1 MAVSTGLDQF
11 INDLA
16 IEISH
21 KIGLHQPNQILTK
34 RIIQL
39 SQSKTGDTLTSFAK
53 NVKSFGRFDDTYITS
68 LWDKLS
74 SRDDL
79 SALSSSIDLSANPS
93 QGLTNGLNLTGDG
106 KQVVPQM
113 VIQDRD
119 LLEPSSSPA
128 PGGLSI
134 PNKQHGSLRVG
145 KEDVEKHVFKA
156 PQPARASELGLDR
169 LAMRKRAEKLLI
181 DERESKKPRPE
192 NSSNSEDQPE
202 FKVPTRPASQRFN
215 RRQRPDDTPSHGPG
229 LTSTAQAKLD
239 EYRKKRAAQASQEQF
254 DSRDPKPNTEG
265 ALKEFRER
273 ANRSH
278 KFGPPRSHDPNQSRG
293 KPREVT
299 DSQASRVPSSITD
312 TPSSGRGSSQIIKGR
327 AWEST
332 PLTSV
337 SGSSQSKRGQD
348 LPWSSTPRSSARVP
362 SGREWDDT
370 PRTQADTDL
379 GPPPDSGID
388 AREWEEEQMRLDRD
402 WYNHE
407 EGNALDDEYNNP
419 FAAYEEESATVEP
432 ANEKGK
438 KRMTATQAAR
448 HEEQQLWEEQQLRMS
463 GTGNKNRRK
472 LDLDFTDEEESRV
485 HLLIH
490 DLKPPFLD
498 GRLIFTKQLEP
509 VNPIKDPTSDLAIFS
524 KKGSVLVREQ
534 RMRKE
539 REKAAAKV
547 AALGGTTLGNLTGVK
562 EEAEV
567 DAIDQAALDVSK
579 DLDPSTNSQEDPQ
592 DDSHTARKD
601 SQFASHLK
609 KSEGV
614 SHFAKTKSLKQQ
626 RQYLPAFACRERLLK
641 QIREN
646 QVTIVIGETGS
657 GKTTQLGQFLHEE
670 GYTKYGIVG
679 CTQPRR
685 VAAMSVAKRVSEE
698 MECVLGEEVGYAIR
712 FEDCTSDKTVVKF
725 MTDGVLLRESLNE
738 GDLDRYSVIILDE
751 AHERSLSTDVLM
763 GLLRKIL
770 SRRRDLKLIVTSA
783 TMNAEKFSRFFDDA
797 PDFTIPGR
805 TFPVDIL
812 FSKTP
817 CEDYVDSA
825 VKQALQIHLSSP
837 PGDILIFMTGQE
849 DIEVTCQVIKDR
861 IKQLDNPPF
870 LAVLPIY
877 SQMPADLQAKIFES
891 TQDGRR
897 KCIVATNIAETSLTV
912 DGIMYVIDSGFSKLK
927 VYNPRVGMDALQ
939 ITPISQANANQRSG
953 RAGRT
958 GSGTCYR
965 LYTEQAF
972 RDELF
977 PSTIPEI
984 QRTNL
989 ANTVLLL
996 KSLGVKNL
1004 LEFNFMDP
1012 PPQENILNSMYQL
1025 WTLGALDNIGELTPE
1040 GRKMS
1045 DFPMEPSLAKMLLT
1059 SVEYKCSAEMVTIVS
1074 MLSVPSVFYRP
1085 KERAEESDA
1094 AREKFF
1100 VPESD
1105 HLTLLNTYTQWKTNG
1120 FSDIWAG
1127 KHFLHPK
1134 LLRKAREVREQLV
1147 DIMKVQKLEVIACG
1161 TDWDIIRK
1169 CICAGYF
1176 HQAAR
1181 VKGIGEYQNCRTGV
1195 PMQLHPT
1202 SALYGLGFLPDYVVY
1217 HELILTSKEY
1227 MQCVTSVDPYWLAE
1241 LGPAFF
1247 SVREQ
1252 HFTERERRAADEK
1265 FNKQTELQMEMDS
1278 DRKRKESEMEE
1289 LRKAKLMAGQ
1299 TPRILGVGGPQ
1310 LARLAGSG
1318 LTPRRT
1324 PRRFGM

>member
-1 MAVSTGLDQF
+1 MSSSYSQF
-11 INDLA
+11 ISQLA
-16 IEISH
+16 IEIS
-21 KIGLHQPNQILTK
+21 NQINLQAPNEILAK
-34 RIIQL
+34 RIIDLYRATTNNTL
-39 SQSKTGDTLTSFAK
+39 STFSNNLKI
-53 NVKSFGRFDDTYITS
+53 FGKFKDDYIID
-68 LWDKLS
+68 LWKRLNERTDLS
-74 SRDDL
+74 SQTLDL
-79 SALSSSIDLSANPS
+79 SLDPS
-93 QGLTNGLNLTGDG
+93 QGFTNGIKVNDKGTIGI
-106 KQVVPQM
+106 PQM
-113 VIQDRD
+113 IIQDHD
-119 LLEPSSSPA
+119 VLLPSNSTT
-128 PGGLSI
+128 GGLAI
-134 PNKQHGSLRVG
+134 PKSGSLRLG
-145 KEDVEKHVFKA
+145 KESDAKHVFKV
-156 PQPARASELGLDR
+156 PQTPRSSELGLDHLARLKRKEKTHKEEQMRDSKKNR
-169 LAMRKRAEKLLI
+169 LASELSDMNHT
-181 DERESKKPRPE
+181 SVSQE
-192 NSSNSEDQPE
+192 NAE
-202 FKVPTRPASQRFN
+202 FKVPTRPASHNLN
-215 RRQRPDDTPSHGPG
+215 RRNRPDETPSHGTG
-229 LTSTAQAKLD
+229 LSSTAQAKLD
-239 EYRKKRAAQASQEQF
+239 EYRKRRAALASQERF
-254 DSRDPKPNTEG
+254 DSRNEKPKTDG
-265 ALKEFRER
+265 ALDEFRER
-273 ANRSH
+273 ANRVQQRRDDRRDR
-278 KFGPPRSHDPNQSRG
+278 FRNQDDRQRLNERPS
-293 KPREVT
+293 
-299 DSQASRVPSSITD
+299 ASIKTSTFED
-312 TPSSGRGSSQIIKGR
+312 TPISSSTQQRMKARG
-327 AWEST
+327 WEST
-332 PLTSV
+332 PSVTNGTSTR
-337 SGSSQSKRGQD
+337 QSWD
-348 LPWSSTPRSSARVP
+348 STPRSVARAP
-362 SGREWDDT
+362 HRKEWDT
-370 PRTQADTDL
+370 PHTVRGENYDGEY
-379 GPPPDSGID
+379 GPPLESGID
-388 AREWEEEQMRLDRD
+388 AREWEEEQMKLDRD
-402 WYNHE
+402 WYNNE
-407 EGNALDDEYNNP
+407 EGNTMDDNYNP
-419 FAAYEEESATVEP
+419 FTAYEDEVNGQEVS
-432 ANEKGK
+432 EKGK
-438 KRMTATQAAR
+438 KRMSAKQAAK

-463 GTGNKNRRK
+463 GTGNNRRK
-472 LDLDFTDEEESRV
+472 LDLDFDDEEESRV

-524 KKGSVLVREQ
+524 KKGSILVREQ
-534 RMRKE
+534 RLRKE

-562 EEAEV
+562 EEEEV
-567 DAIDQAALDVSK
+567 DSMDQAVIDVQTDEVAQEQSK
-579 DLDPSTNSQEDPQ
+579 ENPSDERHS
-592 DDSHTARKD
+592 ARKE

-609 KSEGV
+609 KADGV
-614 SHFAKTKSLKQQ
+614 SHFAKSKTLKEQ
-626 RQYLPAFACRERLLK
+626 RQYLPAFACREPLLK

-646 QVTIVIGETGS
+646 QV
-657 GKTTQLGQFLHEE
+657 
-670 GYTKYGIVG
+670 
-679 CTQPRR
+679 
-685 VAAMSVAKRVSEE
+685 
-698 MECVLGEEVGYAIR
+698 
-712 FEDCTSDKTVVKF
+712 

-770 SRRRDLKLIVTSA
+770 SRRRDLKLI
-783 TMNAEKFSRFFDDA
+783 FSRFFDDA
-797 PDFTIPGR
+797 LDFTIPGR

-825 VKQALQIHLSSP
+825 IKQALQIHLSHP
-837 PGDILIFMTGQE
+837 PGDVLIFMTGQE

-861 IKQLDNPPF
+861 VKQLDDPPP
-870 LAVLPIY
+870 LLVLPIY

-891 TQDGRR
+891 TKDGRR

-958 GSGTCYR
+958 GKGTCYR

-1025 WTLGALDNIGELTPE
+1025 WTLGALDNVGELTVS

-1045 DFPMEPSLAKMLLT
+1045 EFPMEPSLAKMLLT
-1059 SVEYKCSAEMVTIVS
+1059 SVEYNCSAEMLTIVS

-1105 HLTLLNTYTQWKTNG
+1105 HLTLLNTYTQWKSNG
-1120 FSDIWAG
+1120 FSDLWST

-1147 DIMKVQKLEVIACG
+1147 DIMKFQKLEVLACG

-1176 HQAAR
+1176 HQAAK
-1181 VKGIGEYQNCRTGV
+1181 VKGIGEYQNCRTGI
-1195 PMQLHPT
+1195 PMHLHPT
-1202 SALYGLGFLPDYVVY
+1202 IY
-1217 HELILTSKEY
+1217 HELVLTSKEY

-1252 HFTERERRAADEK
+1252 HFTERDRKAVDQK
-1265 FNKQTELQMEMDS
+1265 FNKQTELEMEMQA
-1278 DRKRKESEMEE
+1278 DRMKKLQEDEEMK
-1289 LRKAKLMAGQ
+1289 KAKLMVSQ
-1299 TPRILGVGGPQ
+1299 TPRVLGIGGPQ
-1310 LARLAGSG
+1310 LGRLAGSG
-1318 LTPRRT
+1318 MTPRRT

>member
-1 MAVSTGLDQF
+1 MTVTTALEQF
-11 INDLA
+11 INDLSV
-16 IEISH
+16 EISQ

-39 SQSKTGDTLTSFAK
+39 FQSKTGNTITTFSK
-53 NVKSFGRFDDTYITS
+53 NIKSFGRFDDAFINCI
-68 LWDKLS
+68 WNQLS
-74 SRDDL
+74 ERDDL
-79 SALSSSIDLSANPS
+79 AVFSQSIDLSANPS
-93 QGLTNGLNLTGDG
+93 QGFTNGLNLTGDG
-106 KQVVPQM
+106 KRVVPQM
-113 VIQDRD
+113 IIQDRD
-119 LLEPSSSPA
+119 MLEPSSSPA
-128 PGGLSI
+128 PGGLSL
-134 PNKQHGSLRVG
+134 PKKQNGSLRVG
-145 KEDVEKHVFKA
+145 KEEDEKHVFKA
-156 PQPARASELGLDR
+156 PQVARASELGLDH
-169 LAMRKRAEKLLI
+169 LAMRKRAEKLQLE
-181 DERESKKPRPE
+181 ERDSKKHRPE
-192 NSSNSEDQPE
+192 SGSNSEEQPE
-202 FKVPTRPASQRFN
+202 FKIPTRPASQRFN

-229 LTSTAQAKLD
+229 LPPTAQAKLD
-239 EYRKKRAAQASQEQF
+239 EHRRKRAAQAAQEQY
-254 DSRDPKPNTEG
+254 DSRNAKPNSEG

-273 ANRSH
+273 ANRSQ
-278 KFGPPRSHDPNQSRG
+278 KFGPPRSHPRDQGRIN
-293 KPREVT
+293 PRELT
-299 DSQASRVPSSITD
+299 SSRSSQMPNSITD
-312 TPSSGRGSSQIIKGR
+312 TPSSGRASSQMIKGR

-332 PLTSV
+332 PLTSI
-337 SGSSQSKRGQD
+337 SGSSQSKKNQAS
-348 LPWSSTPRSSARVP
+348 PWTSTPRSSARVP
-362 SGREWDDT
+362 KEREWDT
-370 PRTQADTDL
+370 PRTQVDADL

-419 FAAYEEESATVEP
+419 FASYEEESSAAGA

-438 KRMTATQAAR
+438 KRMSATQAAR

-562 EEAEV
+562 EEEEV
-567 DAIDQAALDVSK
+567 DAIDQAALDVAK
-579 DLDPSTNSQEDPQ
+579 DLGDSTTNPQ
-592 DDSHTARKD
+592 DSQSDSHAARKD

-614 SHFAKTKSLKQQ
+614 SQFAKTKSLKQQ

-670 GYTKYGIVG
+670 GYTNYGIIG

-977 PSTIPEI
+977 PNTIPEI

-1025 WTLGALDNIGELTPE
+1025 WTLGALDNVGELTPE

-1085 KERAEESDA
+1085 KERAEESDS

-1120 FSDIWAG
+1120 FNDLWAS

-1161 TDWDIIRK
+1161 TDWDVIRK

-1176 HQAAR
+1176 HQAAK

-1252 HFTERERRAADEK
+1252 HFTEKDRRVADEK
-1265 FNKQTELQMEMDS
+1265 FNKQTELQMEMEN
-1278 DRKRKESEMEE
+1278 DRRRKESEMEE
-1289 LRKAKLMAGQ
+1289 LKKAKMMASQ

>member
-1 MAVSTGLDQF
+1 MD
-11 INDLA
+11 
-16 IEISH
+16 
-21 KIGLHQPNQILTK
+21 
-34 RIIQL
+34 
-39 SQSKTGDTLTSFAK
+39 GD
-53 NVKSFGRFDDTYITS
+53 I
-68 LWDKLS
+68 
-74 SRDDL
+74 
-79 SALSSSIDLSANPS
+79 
-93 QGLTNGLNLTGDG
+93 
-106 KQVVPQM
+106 
-113 VIQDRD
+113 
-119 LLEPSSSPA
+119 
-128 PGGLSI
+128 
-134 PNKQHGSLRVG
+134 
-145 KEDVEKHVFKA
+145 
-156 PQPARASELGLDR
+156 
-169 LAMRKRAEKLLI
+169 
-181 DERESKKPRPE
+181 
-192 NSSNSEDQPE
+192 
-202 FKVPTRPASQRFN
+202 
-215 RRQRPDDTPSHGPG
+215 
-229 LTSTAQAKLD
+229 
-239 EYRKKRAAQASQEQF
+239 
-254 DSRDPKPNTEG
+254 
-265 ALKEFRER
+265 
-273 ANRSH
+273 
-278 KFGPPRSHDPNQSRG
+278 
-293 KPREVT
+293 
-299 DSQASRVPSSITD
+299 
-312 TPSSGRGSSQIIKGR
+312 
-327 AWEST
+327 
-332 PLTSV
+332 
-337 SGSSQSKRGQD
+337 
-348 LPWSSTPRSSARVP
+348 
-362 SGREWDDT
+362 
-370 PRTQADTDL
+370 

-407 EGNALDDEYNNP
+407 EGNALDDEFNNP
-419 FAAYEEESATVEP
+419 FASYEAESAATEP
-432 ANEKGK
+432 TNEKGK
-438 KRMTATQAAR
+438 KRMTANQAAR

-463 GTGNKNRRK
+463 STGNTNRRK

-509 VNPIKDPTSDLAIFS
+509 VNPIKDPTSDLAFS
-524 KKGSVLVREQ
+524 R
-534 RMRKE
+534 
-539 REKAAAKV
+539 KAAAKV

-567 DAIDQAALDVSK
+567 DAIDQAALDVAQDLEKHQEQEPK
-579 DLDPSTNSQEDPQ
+579 DDHHS
-592 DDSHTARKD
+592 ARKE
-601 SQFASHLK
+601 SQ
-609 KSEGV
+609 
-614 SHFAKTKSLKQQ
+614 
-626 RQYLPAFACRERLLK
+626 QYLPAFACRERLLK

-670 GYTKYGIVG
+670 GYTKYGIIG

-698 MECVLGEEVGYAIR
+698 MECVLGQEVGYVIR

-825 VKQALQIHLSSP
+825 VKQALQIHLSAP
-837 PGDILIFMTGQE
+837 PGDVLIFMTGQE

-958 GSGTCYR
+958 GSG
-965 LYTEQAF
+965 
-972 RDELF
+972 DELF

-1025 WTLGALDNIGELTPE
+1025 WTLGALDNVGELTPE

-1059 SVEYKCSAEMVTIVS
+1059 SVDHNCSAEMVTIVS

-1120 FSDIWAG
+1120 YNDIWAS

-1147 DIMKVQKLEVIACG
+1147 DIMKVQKLEVLACG
-1161 TDWDIIRK
+1161 TDWDVIRK

-1278 DRKRKESEMEE
+1278 DRKRKEFELEE
-1289 LRKAKLMAGQ
+1289 LRKAKSMACQ

-1310 LARLAGSG
+1310 LSRLAGSG

>member
-1 MAVSTGLDQF
+1 MTTTALDQF
-11 INDLA
+11 ISDLSV
-16 IEISH
+16 EISH

-39 SQSKTGDTLTSFAK
+39 FQSKTGSTLTTFAK
-53 NVKSFGRFDDTYITS
+53 NIKSFGRFDDAFIS
-68 LWDKLS
+68 AIWDQLS

-79 SALSSSIDLSANPS
+79 SLFSESIDLSANPS
-93 QGLTNGLNLTGDG
+93 QGFTNGLNLTGDG
-106 KQVVPQM
+106 KPIVPNM

-119 LLEPSSSPA
+119 LLEPSSSVA
-128 PGGLSI
+128 PGGLSL
-134 PNKQHGSLRVG
+134 PKKKNGSLRVG
-145 KEDVEKHVFKA
+145 KEEDEKHVFKA
-156 PQPARASELGLDR
+156 PQPIRASELGLDH
-169 LAMRKRAEKLLI
+169 LAMRKRVEKLEI
-181 DERESKKPRPE
+181 EERDSKKHRPE
-192 NSSNSEDQPE
+192 GSSSSGEQPE

-215 RRQRPDDTPSHGPG
+215 P
-229 LTSTAQAKLD
+229 QAKLD
-239 EYRKKRAAQASQEQF
+239 EYRKKRAAQSAQEQF
-254 DSRDPKPNTEG
+254 DTRDAKPKSDG

-273 ANRSH
+273 ANRSQ
-278 KFGPPRSHDPNQSRG
+278 KFRPPEPYSRDQVRPNHRESTSSHS
-293 KPREVT
+293 
-299 DSQASRVPSSITD
+299 SRVPSSITD
-312 TPSSGRGSSQIIKGR
+312 TPSSGRGSSQMIKGR

-332 PLTSV
+332 PMTSMY
-337 SGSSQSKRGQD
+337 GSNQSKKGHES
-348 LPWSSTPRSSARVP
+348 PWTSTPRSSARIA
-362 SGREWDDT
+362 SGREWDT
-370 PRTQADTDL
+370 PRTQVDADM

-407 EGNALDDEYNNP
+407 EGNALDDEFNNP
-419 FAAYEEESATVEP
+419 FASYEEESAAAGP

-490 DLKPPFLD
+490 DLRPPFLD

-524 KKGSVLVREQ
+524 KKGS
-534 RMRKE
+534 
-539 REKAAAKV
+539 
-547 AALGGTTLGNLTGVK
+547 NLTGVK
-562 EEAEV
+562 EEEEV
-567 DAIDQAALDVSK
+567 DAIDQAALDVAQ
-579 DLDPSTNSQEDPQ
+579 DLDPSTTNKQDSQ
-592 DDSHTARKD
+592 DDSHSARKE

-609 KSEGV
+609 KSESV
-614 SHFAKTKSLKQQ
+614 SHFAKSKSLKQQ

-670 GYTKYGIVG
+670 GYTNYGIIG

-712 FEDCTSDKTVVKF
+712 FEDCTSQKTVVKF

-977 PSTIPEI
+977 PNTIPEI

-1025 WTLGALDNIGELTPE
+1025 WTLGALDNVGELTQK
-1040 GRKMS
+1040 GGK
-1045 DFPMEPSLAKMLLT
+1045 FPMEPSLAKMLLT

-1085 KERAEESDA
+1085 KERAEESDS

-1120 FSDIWAG
+1120 FNDLWAS

-1176 HQAAR
+1176 HQAAK

-1252 HFTERERRAADEK
+1252 HFTEKDRRVADEK
-1265 FNKQTELQMEMDS
+1265 FNKQTELQMEMEN
-1278 DRKRKESEMEE
+1278 DRKRKESELEE
-1289 LRKAKLMAGQ
+1289 LRKAKLMASQ

-1310 LARLAGSG
+1310 LSRLAGSG

>member
-1 MAVSTGLDQF
+1 MTTTALDQF
-11 INDLA
+11 ISDLSV
-16 IEISH
+16 EISH

-39 SQSKTGDTLTSFAK
+39 FQSKTGSTLTTFAK
-53 NVKSFGRFDDTYITS
+53 NIKSFGRFDDAFIS
-68 LWDKLS
+68 AIWDQLS

-79 SALSSSIDLSANPS
+79 SLFSESIDLSANPS
-93 QGLTNGLNLTGDG
+93 QGFTNGLNLTGDG
-106 KQVVPQM
+106 KPIVPNM

-119 LLEPSSSPA
+119 LLEPSSSVA
-128 PGGLSI
+128 PGGLSL
-134 PNKQHGSLRVG
+134 PKKKNGSLRVG
-145 KEDVEKHVFKA
+145 KEEDEKHVFKA
-156 PQPARASELGLDR
+156 PQPIRASELGLDH
-169 LAMRKRAEKLLI
+169 LAMRKRVEKLEI
-181 DERESKKPRPE
+181 EERDSKKHRPE
-192 NSSNSEDQPE
+192 GSSSSGEQPE

-229 LTSTAQAKLD
+229 LPPTAQAKLD
-239 EYRKKRAAQASQEQF
+239 EYRKKRAAQSAQEQF
-254 DSRDPKPNTEG
+254 DTRDAKPKSDG

-273 ANRSH
+273 ANRSQ
-278 KFGPPRSHDPNQSRG
+278 KFRPPEPYSRDQVRPNHRESTSSHS
-293 KPREVT
+293 
-299 DSQASRVPSSITD
+299 SRVPSSITD
-312 TPSSGRGSSQIIKGR
+312 TPSSGRGSSQMIKGR

-332 PLTSV
+332 PMTSMY
-337 SGSSQSKRGQD
+337 GSNQSKKGHES
-348 LPWSSTPRSSARVP
+348 PWTSTPRSSARIA
-362 SGREWDDT
+362 SGREWDT
-370 PRTQADTDL
+370 PRTQVDADM

-407 EGNALDDEYNNP
+407 EGNALDDEFNNP
-419 FAAYEEESATVEP
+419 FASYEEESAAAGP

-490 DLKPPFLD
+490 DLRPPFLD

-524 KKGSVLVREQ
+524 KKGS
-534 RMRKE
+534 
-539 REKAAAKV
+539 
-547 AALGGTTLGNLTGVK
+547 NLTGVK
-562 EEAEV
+562 EEEEV
-567 DAIDQAALDVSK
+567 DAIDQAALDVAQ
-579 DLDPSTNSQEDPQ
+579 DLDPSTTNKQDSQ
-592 DDSHTARKD
+592 DDSHSARKD
-601 SQFASHLK
+601 
-609 KSEGV
+609 
-614 SHFAKTKSLKQQ
+614 KSLKQQ

-670 GYTKYGIVG
+670 GYTNYGIIG

-712 FEDCTSDKTVVKF
+712 FEDCTSQKTVVKF

-849 DIEVTCQVIKDR
+849 DIE
-861 IKQLDNPPF
+861 
-870 LAVLPIY
+870 
-877 SQMPADLQAKIFES
+877 AKIFES

-939 ITPISQANANQRSG
+939 ITQSAKPMQISDPVERVGLGVVLVIDYTPNKP
-953 RAGRT
+953 
-958 GSGTCYR
+958 SGTSC
-965 LYTEQAF
+965 
-972 RDELF
+972 F
-977 PSTIPEI
+977 PIRYLRSNEPTWPIP
-984 QRTNL
+984 
-989 ANTVLLL
+989 
-996 KSLGVKNL
+996 
-1004 LEFNFMDP
+1004 
-1012 PPQENILNSMYQL
+1012 SMYQL
-1025 WTLGALDNIGELTPE
+1025 WTLGALDNVGELTQK
-1040 GRKMS
+1040 GGK
-1045 DFPMEPSLAKMLLT
+1045 FPMEPSLAKMLLT

-1085 KERAEESDA
+1085 KERAEESDS

-1120 FSDIWAG
+1120 FNDLWAS
-1127 KHFLHPK
+1127 P
-1134 LLRKAREVREQLV
+1134 EVRSHSLWNR
-1147 DIMKVQKLEVIACG
+1147 LG
-1161 TDWDIIRK
+1161 YHPK

-1176 HQAAR
+1176 HQAAK

-1252 HFTERERRAADEK
+1252 HFTEKDRRVADEK
-1265 FNKQTELQMEMDS
+1265 FNKQTELQMEMEN
-1278 DRKRKESEMEE
+1278 DRKRKESELEE
-1289 LRKAKLMAGQ
+1289 LRKAKLMASQ

-1310 LARLAGSG
+1310 LSRLAGSG

>member
-1 MAVSTGLDQF
+1 MTISSDLNSF
-11 INDLA
+11 IEQLSS
-16 IEISH
+16 EIAEQ
-21 KIGLHQPNQILTK
+21 IGLHQPNQLLTK
-34 RIIQL
+34 QIVQL
-39 SQSKTGDTLTSFAK
+39 SQSPSGNTIANFTK
-53 NVKSFGRFDDTYITS
+53 NVKSFGRFKDDYIKT
-68 LWDKLS
+68 LWLQLS
-74 SRDDL
+74 SRTGL
-79 SALSSSIDLSANPS
+79 VGLSSSIDLSANPS
-93 QGLTNGLNLTGDG
+93 QGLTNDLNLSGDG
-106 KQVVPQM
+106 KRVVPQM
-113 VIQDRD
+113 VVQDRD
-119 LLEPSSSPA
+119 LLEPSSSST
-128 PGGLSI
+128 PGGLSLPSK
-134 PNKQHGSLRVG
+134 PNGSLRVG
-145 KEDVEKHVFKA
+145 KEESEKHVFKA
-156 PQPARASELGLDR
+156 PQAPRISELGLDR
-169 LAMRKRAEKLLI
+169 LAMRKRAEKALI
-181 DERESKKPRPE
+181 DERDSKKSRPE
-192 NSSNSEDQPE
+192 DESSIEHPE
-202 FKVPTRPASQRFN
+202 FKVPTRPASQRLN

-229 LTSTAQAKLD
+229 LSSTAQAKLD
-239 EYRKKRAAQASQEQF
+239 DYRKRRTAQAALEKF
-254 DSRDPKPNTEG
+254 DSRDARPHSEG
-265 ALKEFRER
+265 GLQEFRER

-278 KFGPPRSHDPNQSRG
+278 KFGPPRSLDHDRQRSKRPDLSSGPVSKDSSR
-293 KPREVT
+293 
-299 DSQASRVPSSITD
+299 ITD
-312 TPSSGRGSSQIIKGR
+312 TPYSREGSSQIIKGR

-332 PLTSV
+332 PLTAI
-337 SGSSQSKRGQD
+337 SSAGKAS
-348 LPWSSTPRSSARVP
+348 WVFTPRSTARAP
-362 SGREWDDT
+362 ATREWDT
-370 PRTQADTDL
+370 PRTQLDDEY
-379 GPPPDSGID
+379 GPPPESGID

-407 EGNALDDEYNNP
+407 EGNAVDADYHNP
-419 FAAYEEESATVEP
+419 FASYEEESGSVEP
-432 ANEKGK
+432 NGDKGK
-438 KRMTATQAAR
+438 KRMSATQAAR

-509 VNPIKDPTSDLAIFS
+509 VNPIKDPTSDMAIFS
-524 KKGSVLVREQ
+524 KKGSTLVREQ

-547 AALGGTTLGNLTGVK
+547 AALGGTTLGNLTGVQ

-567 DAIDQAALDVSK
+567 DAIDQAALDVSTENN
-579 DLDPSTNSQEDPQ
+579 PSIAREKGSQ
-592 DDSHTARKD
+592 DDSHSARKE

-609 KSEGV
+609 KAEGV
-614 SHFAKTKSLKQQ
+614 SHFAKSKSLKQQ

-670 GYTKYGIVG
+670 GYTKHGIIG

-825 VKQALQIHLSSP
+825 IKQALQIHLASP

-861 IKQLDNPPF
+861 IKQLDNPPP
-870 LAVLPIY
+870 LLVLPIY

-891 TQDGRR
+891 AQDGQR

-977 PSTIPEI
+977 PNTIPEI

-1059 SVEYKCSAEMVTIVS
+1059 SVEHKCSAEMVTIVS

-1120 FSDIWAG
+1120 FNDLWAT

-1147 DIMKVQKLEVIACG
+1147 DIMKVQKLEVVACG
-1161 TDWDIIRK
+1161 PDWDVIRK

-1217 HELILTSKEY
+1217 HELVLTSKEY

-1252 HFTERERRAADEK
+1252 HFTERDRRVADER
-1265 FNKQTELQMEMDS
+1265 FNRQTELHLEMET
-1278 DRKRKESEMEE
+1278 DRKRKESELEE
-1289 LRKAKLMAGQ
+1289 LRKAKLMASQ
-1299 TPRILGVGGPQ
+1299 TPRVLGVGGPQ
-1310 LARLAGSG
+1310 LSRLAGRG
-1318 LTPRRT
+1318 MTPRRT